1 MRISIERDPDA
12 KDLPLP
18 RYATAGSAGMDL
30 HAAIG
35 ETICLA
41 PGERRLVST
50 GLRIAIPEGYEAQVR
65 ARSGLALRQ
74 GLALVNSPGTID
86 SDFRSTVQVIVIN
99 LGQEPIRIARGDRI
113 AQLVVAPVV
122 RVEWE
127 ELPSGQ
133 LPGTAR
139 GENGFGSTGY
149 SRDNYSRDSE

>member
-12 KDLPLP
+12 CDWPLP

-35 ETICLA
+35 DALYLA
-41 PGERRLVST
+41 PGERALVST
-50 GLRIAIPEGYEAQVR
+50 GVRIAIPEGLEGQVR

-86 SDFRSTVQVIVIN
+86 SDYRDIIQVILIN
-99 LGQEPIRIARGDRI
+99 LGQEPIKIERGDRI
-113 AQLVVAPVV
+113 AQLVIAPVI

-127 ELPSGQ
+127 EMPSGQ
-133 LPGTAR
+133 LPETAR
-139 GENGFGSTGY
+139 GKNGFGSTGY
-149 SRDNYSRDSE
+149 QRNDE